1 MKFRDRA
8 ILFVAT
14 GFFIGTVPFAPG
26 TFGSLI
32 GLPVCFLLSRLNLLQ
47 SVIYILVFI
56 LFAIG
61 IASAAEKILKQKD
74 PGQIVI
80 DEIAGL
86 MVTFAG
92 LPFNLKTALAGFV
105 IFRIF
110 DILKPFPIRI
120 LERRVG
126 GGTGVVLDD
135 VLAGVYGN
143 LIIRLVIYITGIN
156 VSEFL

>member
-1 MKFRDRA
+1 MKFRERA
-8 ILFVAT
+8 VLWAAT
-14 GFFIGTVPFAPG
+14 GLYIGTIPVAPG

-32 GLPVCFLLSRLNLLQ
+32 GLPLCFFLSGLTFLQ
-47 SVIYILVFI
+47 SVMIIIVFI

-86 MVTFAG
+86 LVTFAG
-92 LPFNLKTALAGFV
+92 IPFTLKTALAGFI
-105 IFRIF
+105 IFRLL

-120 LERRVG
+120 LDKRLG
-126 GGTGVVLDD
+126 GGSGVVLDD
-135 VLAGVYGN
+135 VLAGIYGN
-143 LIIRLVIYITGIN
+143 LILRLVIYVTGIM
-156 VSEFL
+156 

>member
-1 MKFRDRA
+1 MRFRERA

-14 GFFIGTVPFAPG
+14 GFFIGSVPVAPG

-32 GLPVCFLLSRLNLLQ
+32 GLPVCFLLSRLNFLQ
-47 SVIYILVFI
+47 SLICILVFI

-61 IASAAEKILKQKD
+61 IASAAEKILNQKD

-86 MVTFAG
+86 MVTLAG
-92 LPFNLKTALAGFV
+92 LPFNLKTVLAGFI
-105 IFRIF
+105 IFRVF

-126 GGTGVVLDD
+126 GGSGIVLDD
-135 VLAGVYGN
+135 VMAGVYGN
-143 LIIRLVIYITGIN
+143 LVTRLAIYITGMG
-156 VSEFL
+156 

>member
-1 MKFRDRA
+1 MKFRERA

-14 GFFIGTVPFAPG
+14 GFFIGRVPVAPG
-26 TFGSLI
+26 TLGSLI
-32 GLPVCFLLSRLNLLQ
+32 GLPVCFLLSRLSFLQ
-47 SVIYILVFI
+47 SLICILAFV

-61 IASAAEKILKQKD
+61 IASAAEKIIKRKD

-86 MVTFAG
+86 MVALAG
-92 LPFNLKTALAGFV
+92 LPFNLTTVLAGFI
-105 IFRIF
+105 IFRVF

-120 LERRVG
+120 IDKKIG
-126 GGTGVVLDD
+126 GGSGIVLDD

-143 LIIRLVIYITGIN
+143 LVVRLGIYIIGMG
-156 VSEFL
+156 